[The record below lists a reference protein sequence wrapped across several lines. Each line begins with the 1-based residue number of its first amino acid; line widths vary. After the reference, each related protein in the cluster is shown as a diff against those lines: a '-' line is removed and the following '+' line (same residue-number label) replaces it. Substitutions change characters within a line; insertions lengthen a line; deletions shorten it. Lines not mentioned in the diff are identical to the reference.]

1 MKNVKIL
8 AFLLAILM
16 LTSLVA
22 CTTTPP
28 AGNGVTDTPGDNT
41 GDNGNNE
48 NQTPEYE
55 TITIAQAL
63 ELCGE
68 PGNITTER
76 YYIRATVKT
85 VTNAAYG
92 QMIIED
98 ETGSIEVYGTYSA
111 DGELNY
117 SALDERPVKGDE
129 VLLHCILQNY
139 NGTKEVKNARLIEFK
154 KNVANVDLSTYTA
167 ATVKE
172 AREAAVGTKVKVS
185 GVVAAITYANGMKPI
200 GFVLV
205 DNTQSI
211 YVYGG
216 DATQQVQ
223 VGNKVEIAASKTYW
237 ILSDEQSLASKFGYN
252 GCNQLEDAY
261 LVSNDKKT
269 DNVFDKSWIEEST
282 VKAMLD
288 TPVTEDVTTK
298 IFKVNALVSKVPG
311 SGFTNYYFNDLDGK
325 TGTYTYT
332 QCNGNDFTWLDQ
344 YDGKICTVYLMLLNA
359 KSTQSGCV
367 WRFLPV
373 AVEDNGFT
381 FDKNLA
387 AEHAVT
393 YYGIP
398 QFQTTYSGDP
408 ALEVVTS
415 VDSKLLGFEGAV
427 LTYSSSNTAV
437 VDFKVESGKTIMHC
451 GNAGK
456 ATITVK
462 GAYNGK
468 EYSETIEITVTSNAD
483 VDYVNVAGAIAAAKG
498 ETVTVKGIVGP
509 SLVNKTG
516 FYLIDESGVIAV
528 QTDADTMAT
537 LQLGNEVILTGVRH
551 INTKGGTNYFGQSCL
566 NDATVVS
573 NAYGKHDYS
582 TSSFVTDKT
591 LKEVYDLDPTVD
603 YSTSVFVVKAKV
615 LVEES
620 KYYTNIYL
628 VDENGTQLRLYCSS
642 AKQYNWLKEFAGQEV
657 TVEVAAC
664 NWNDKNYYTG
674 CVLAVITEDGKV
686 YNELNFT
693 K

>member
-1 MKNVKIL
+1 MKFTKIV
-8 AFLLAILM
+8 ALLLTLLM
-16 LTSLVA
+16 LISMIA
-22 CTTTPP
+22 CNNTPP
-28 AGNGVTDTPGDNT
+28 VN
-41 GDNGNNE
+41 NGNENE
-48 NQTPEYE
+48 NEEGTEGGENNTPEYE
-55 TITIAQAL
+55 TITIAKAL

-68 PGNITTER
+68 PGNLTTER
-76 YYIRATVKT
+76 YYIRATIKT
-85 VTNAAYG
+85 ITNVAYG

-98 ETGSIEVYGTYSA
+98 ETGEIEVYGTYSA
-111 DGELNY
+111 DGELTF

-129 VLLHCILQNY
+129 VLLHCTLQNY
-139 NGTKEVKNARLIEFK
+139 NGTREVKNARLIEFK
-154 KNVANVDLSTYTA
+154 KNVANIDLTAYTT

-205 DNTQSI
+205 DGTQSI

-216 DATQQVQ
+216 DATQQVA
-223 VGNKVEIAASKTYW
+223 VGNKIEIAASKTYW
-237 ILSDEQSLASKFGYN
+237 ILGDEQNLAAKFGYK
-252 GCNQLEDAY
+252 GCNQLDDAY
-261 LVSNDKKT
+261 LLSNDKKT
-269 DNVFDKSWIEEST
+269 DNAFDKSWIEEST
-282 VKAMLD
+282 VKDMLD
-288 TPVTEDVTTK
+288 TPVTEDTTIIRKVT
-298 IFKVNALVSKVPG
+298 ALVNKVPG
-311 SGFTNYYFNDLDGK
+311 TGFVNYYFNDLDGK

-332 QCNGNDFTWLDQ
+332 QCNGSDFTWLDQ
-344 YDGKICTVYLMLLNA
+344 YDGKICTVYLMIINA

-367 WRFLPV
+367 YRFLPV

-381 FDKNLA
+381 FDKNLT
-387 AEHAVT
+387 AEHVVT

-415 VDSKLLGFEGAV
+415 VSSTLLGFENAT

-437 VDFKVESGKTIMHC
+437 VDFKVEGGKTIMHC

-456 ATITVK
+456 ASVTVK
-462 GAYNGK
+462 GAFGGK
-468 EYSETIEITVTSNAD
+468 EYTKTLEIAVVLNAD
-483 VDYVNVAGAIAAAKG
+483 VDYVNVAAAISAAKG

-516 FYLIDESGVIAV
+516 FYLIDETGVIAV

-573 NAYGKHDYS
+573 NAYGKNEYS
-582 TSSFVTDKT
+582 TASFVTDKT
-591 LKEVYDLDPTVD
+591 LKQVYDLDPMVD

-615 LVEES
+615 QVEES
-620 KYYTNIYL
+620 AYYTNIYL
-628 VDENGTQLRLYCSS
+628 VDDNGTQLRLYCSS
-642 AKQYNWLKEFAGQEV
+642 AKQYNWLKEFAGKEI
-657 TVEVAAC
+657 TIEVAAC

-674 CVLAVITEDGKV
+674 CVLAVITEDGKIL
-686 YNELNFT
+686 NELNFT